1 MAPRRQRAFVKRNRD
16 VGGAIALAVGML
28 SSYTFYRLKDQ
39 EDLRDW
45 ERKLLRPAGY
55 LLVALFLGLSVL
67 LFGTIGFGLLDA

>member
-1 MAPRRQRAFVKRNRD
+1 MPGLV
-16 VGGAIALAVGML
+16 
-28 SSYTFYRLKDQ
+28 Q

-67 LFGTIGFGLLDA
+67 LFGTIGFGLLET